1 MNIFFPL
8 ITIFVVGCLIAMWP
22 RVRRSTGF
30 ARPAG
35 GVLRDVDLGYAELTL
50 PRGWRQ
56 ATGLNDASPLQAVD
70 PIQGRYVLVLS
81 ESRADFEGSVDV
93 HEHSVRTR
101 DILGQS
107 VRLLAVRG
115 PQEREVGGFKAV
127 QYELDAAYDS
137 TFLTYLHTTIEGR
150 RAFHQVLA
158 WSTYSRYDRGTF
170 ERLLDDFAELP
181 GPDLP
186 RPTFSSTPLPVKPSS
201 RYEIH

>member
-1 MNIFFPL
+1 MQMLFPL
-8 ITIFVVGCLIAMWP
+8 ITVFAIACLITIWP
-22 RVRRSTGF
+22 RVRRSN
-30 ARPAG
+30 AVIRPPG
-35 GVLRDVDLGYAELTL
+35 GVLKDLDLGYAQLIL

-56 ATGLNDASPLQAVD
+56 ASGLNDASPLQAVD

-81 ESRADFEGSVDV
+81 ESRADFEGSVDL

-137 TFLTYLHTTIEGR
+137 TFLTYLHTTIEGK

-158 WSTYSRYDRGTF
+158 WATYSRYDRGTF
-170 ERLLDDFAELP
+170 ERLLDEFAELP

-186 RPTFSSTPLPVKPSS
+186 RPTFASTALPMKTAS
-201 RYEIH
+201 RYQVH

>member
-1 MNIFFPL
+1 MRFASAMTPARLRAAGMNIFFPL
-8 ITIFVVGCLIAMWP
+8 ITIFAVACLIAMMWP
-22 RVRRSTGF
+22 RVRRSTGI
-30 ARPAG
+30 AKPVG

-50 PRGWRQ
+50 PRGWRR

-81 ESRADFEGSVDV
+81 ESRADFEGSIDV

-127 QYELDAAYDS
+127 QYELDAAYRFDLPYVS
-137 TFLTYLHTTIEGR
+137 AHHHRRTPRFSSGAGVVDLFAVRPRHLRASARRFR
-150 RAFHQVLA
+150 RA
-158 WSTYSRYDRGTF
+158 SGT
-170 ERLLDDFAELP
+170 
-181 GPDLP
+181 
-186 RPTFSSTPLPVKPSS
+186 
-201 RYEIH
+201 